1 MFQNGIIGVIFS
13 FLGSAY
19 IQIVIFFLL
28 GAYFVK
34 HRRDPR
40 MVVSGVKVVRVIILL
55 MIFLYFTLT
64 WGSLI
69 VPSLRAISVFGMFII
84 NIYLFYYL
92 LLARMERPYRDALTV
107 LTQNP
112 EKDETFRGVWS
123 HGRKFYY
130 FYYLTHSLFSGSNP
144 FRFLH
149 EMATDRVRDD
159 IKDELRRL
167 GVEKKLISLNLM
179 VGFLKDRLAGD
190 ANLSADSK
198 EMKGKIIDDLE
209 KDPWI
214 EAQINK
220 FLSIVMETPEDLHF
234 PEWTSA
240 FEKYTSKPQ

>member
-1 MFQNGIIGVIFS
+1 MFQDGISGVIFG

-28 GAYFVK
+28 GAFFVK

-40 MVVSGVKVVRVIILL
+40 MVVSGVRLVRVIILL
-55 MIFLYFTLT
+55 MTFLYLTLT

-92 LLARMERPYRDALTV
+92 LLARMERPYRDTLTALS
-107 LTQNP
+107 QNP
-112 EKDETFRGVWS
+112 EKDETFHGVWS
-123 HGRKFYY
+123 HGRRFYY
-130 FYYLTHSLFSGSNP
+130 FYYFTRSLLSGSNP
-144 FRFLH
+144 FHFLH
-149 EMATDRVRDD
+149 KMATDRVRDD

-179 VGFLKDRLAGD
+179 VSFLKNRLAGD
-190 ANLSADSK
+190 EKLPGDIK
-198 EMKGKIIDDLE
+198 EVMGKIIDDLE
-209 KDPWI
+209 KYPWI
-214 EAQINK
+214 EAQINE
-220 FLSIVMETPEDLHF
+220 FLRIAMETPEDLHF

-240 FEKYTSKPQ
+240 FEKYTSKPK